1 MKVVYVVDSINEIT
15 RKIDLLKSRFGDNIV
30 YVVKGNLE
38 SIFRTYG
45 YQPNAVYSKNLPKV
59 LTMLL
64 LPAKLDDIIICYSS
78 LNLTDNLLNKFIAK
92 IGDKTKIV
100 NVMPRY
106 NAFENMGNAAY
117 NVYVKSLFKI
127 KDSMTSPKL
136 QFLPAEFVIELLTS
150 HMSNRLFEANPE
162 YVKFLYIDK
171 ETSDQFKVKT
181 KFNKLQL
188 LPIIAALVITAALI
202 TILAFVRP
210 HFIVIL
216 GFVFLYILDILL
228 AIIQQCKIYFD
239 QRFIK

>member
-1 MKVVYVVDSINEIT
+1 
-15 RKIDLLKSRFGDNIV
+15 
-30 YVVKGNLE
+30 
-38 SIFRTYG
+38 
-45 YQPNAVYSKNLPKV
+45 
-59 LTMLL
+59 
-64 LPAKLDDIIICYSS
+64 
-78 LNLTDNLLNKFIAK
+78 
-92 IGDKTKIV
+92 
-100 NVMPRY
+100 MPRY
-106 NAFENMGNAAY
+106 NAFENMGNAEY